1 MRRMMNRDR
10 QRPAKAAVERCP
22 GFPGSLP
29 TGLLLSL
36 LLVYPP
42 TGAQWGPRAGGLWGE
57 KRNPEKFILYG
68 ICKKWAREL
77 ATAPDSR
84 GRSVS
89 QIPRLPPGREKPSQP
104 FRSLL
109 SLLPPCLRRPLLLV
123 YPPTGA
129 QWPARAGGLWG
140 EKRNPEIFV
149 LYGFRKKWARELAAA
164 PDSRGRS
171 RGRRRAT
178 HRTPRTRPQ
187 PAYPIPPNRP
197 TLYLPTGLP

>member
-42 TGAQWGPRAGGLWGE
+42 TGAQW
-57 KRNPEKFILYG
+57 
-68 ICKKWAREL
+68 
-77 ATAPDSR
+77 
-84 GRSVS
+84 
-89 QIPRLPPGREKPSQP
+89 
-104 FRSLL
+104 
-109 SLLPPCLRRPLLLV
+109 
-123 YPPTGA
+123 
-129 QWPARAGGLWG
+129 PARAGGLWG

-149 LYGFRKKWARELAAA
+149 LYGIRKKRARELAAA

-187 PAYPIPPNRP
+187 PAYPIPRTAYPRPPNPPTLDLGPDHHHPQPAYPKTATSRPRPANPAPTNRP
-197 TLYLPTGLP
+197 TNQPLLPWAYIWI